1 MARILKLYADAGLD
15 LPIRVDHVPTMEGED
30 NSNHGYGVL
39 GRLFAVGY
47 MKGIMDAHGIGYR

>member
-1 MARILKLYADAGLD
+1 LKLYADAGLD